1 MKPLP
6 KYHIRPLTPDDQAFL
21 WEMLYQSLYVPAGGD
36 PLPRQIVR
44 QPEIARYVENWGR
57 VHDCGFIAEDESGK
71 PLGAAWMRLFKGEEH
86 GYGYINDATPEVGMA
101 VLPEYRGQGI
111 GTELLMRL
119 LAAAEGQYAYVSL
132 SVGSGNPAAHL
143 YERLGFEVVKA
154 MGDSVIMRKKMNP
167 DSAHKSRWE
176 IAEVVFG
183 IPFLISLGVHA
194 VAPLSV
200 PPGGWR
206 LGIIISGVVL
216 IIAAIGVVRLARR
229 ELRKYNQPT
238 DPGQPTSRL
247 VNTGVFRYSR
257 NPLYLASVMLFLGL
271 GLALNRL
278 WAVAALVLSIVIC
291 IQVLI
296 RPEERYLAAKF
307 GEDYQQYAASVH
319 RWLGRR

>member
-6 KYHIRPLTPDDQAFL
+6 KYHIRPMTTDDQAFL
-21 WEMLYQSLYVPAGGD
+21 WEMLYQSLYVPAGAD

-44 QPEIARYVENWGR
+44 QPEIARYVENWGQ

-111 GTELLMRL
+111 GTKLLMRL
-119 LAAAEGQYAYVSL
+119 LAAAKGQYADVSL

-154 MGDSVIMRKKMNP
+154 AGDSMIMRKKINP
-167 DSAHKSRWE
+167 ESAHKSRWE

-183 IPFLISLGVHA
+183 IPFLISLGIHA
-194 VAPLSV
+194 VVPLSV
-200 PPGGWR
+200 PPGGAR
-206 LGIIISGVVL
+206 QILIPVGILLIMLGIGIVVS
-216 IIAAIGVVRLARR
+216 ARW
-229 ELRKYNQPT
+229 ELRNYNQPT

-257 NPLYLASVMLFLGL
+257 NPLYLASVLLFLGL

-278 WAVAALVLSIVIC
+278 WAVAALALSIVIC

-296 RPEERYLAAKF
+296 RPEERYLAVKF
-307 GEDYQQYAASVH
+307 GEEYQQYAASVH